1 MTIIFRYLL
10 AELTRTW
17 LVITG
22 VFSVLTLGLG
32 MAKFIARAAA
42 GEVPVG
48 AVAQL
53 ALAALIKNLEIVLPV
68 AIFLAILLVL
78 GRLCRDNEM
87 AALFAC
93 RSGFWRICKP
103 VLLFALATALLA
115 GVVSNFGK
123 PYAERSIHALSQK
136 NAATMIQSLRPG
148 QFHSFRDGR
157 MTFYAGGDAT
167 DGSLTN
173 IFIHLANAPAGNRSA
188 PVVIRAER
196 ARQRTDPETGRVIF
210 VLEEGWRYE
219 GRPGAADYQIVHFDE
234 YGIQIRP
241 GRTTPSDSF
250 DTRSTLFLIASS
262 DPDAT
267 ADWQIRMSVPLAVL
281 ILALIALPLGQ
292 VPPRAGRYGRI
303 VIGTILCFIYINGI
317 NLAATGI
324 KTGVVPP
331 WIGVWWVHVIAL
343 GLALVLLARQQGW
356 FVSAGYN
363 R

>member
-22 VFSVLTLGLG
+22 VFAVLTLGLG

-42 GEVPVG
+42 GDIPVG
-48 AVAQL
+48 AVAHL

-68 AIFLAILLVL
+68 AVFLAILLVF

-87 AALFAC
+87 AAWFAC

-103 VLLFALATALLA
+103 VLVFALATALLA
-115 GVVSNFGK
+115 GVVSNLGK
-123 PYAERSIHALSQK
+123 PYAERSINTLSQK
-136 NAATMIQSLRPG
+136 NAASMIQSLTPG

-157 MTFYAGGDAT
+157 VTFFAGGTAA
-167 DGSLTN
+167 DGSLTH
-173 IFIHLANAPAGNRSA
+173 IFIRLGNTPADNRSV
-188 PVVIRAER
+188 PVVIRAKH
-196 ARQRTDPETGRVIF
+196 ARQRTDPKTGQVIF
-210 VLEEGWRYE
+210 VLENGWRYE
-219 GRPGAADYQIVHFDE
+219 GRPGAANYRVVHFDE
-234 YGIQIRP
+234 YGIQVRP
-241 GRTTPSDSF
+241 GHAAPSDSF
-250 DTRSTLFLIASS
+250 NTKSTLFLIKSS

-267 ADWQIRMSVPLAVL
+267 ADWQIRLSVPLAIL
-281 ILALIALPLGQ
+281 ILAMIALPLGQ

-303 VIGTILCFIYINGI
+303 VIGTILCVVYVNGI

-324 KTGVVPP
+324 KAGLVPP
-331 WIGVWWVHVIAL
+331 WIGVWWVHVVAL
-343 GLALVLLARQQGW
+343 GLALILLARQQGW
-356 FVSAGYN
+356 FATPEYN